1 MKSCFHNLKKTNE
14 RGKSMEDRRIILVVD
29 DSSANLQ
36 LCRGLLS
43 NDYDV
48 RLAKSGKMAL
58 DALSK
63 IRPDIILLDIEMPDM
78 TGFEVMNEIKKDD
91 NLKGIPVIFVTSHAS
106 EKLVLKA
113 LGHGA
118 VDYIV
123 KPFVSDVLYE
133 KINKAFN
140 G

>member
-1 MKSCFHNLKKTNE
+1 
-14 RGKSMEDRRIILVVD
+14 MEDRKIVLVVD

-58 DALSK
+58 DALAR
-63 IRPDIILLDIEMPDM
+63 IRPDLILLDIEMPDM
-78 TGFEVMNEIKKDD
+78 SGFEVMTEIKKNRDLD
-91 NLKGIPVIFVTSHAS
+91 GIPVIFVTSHAS

-113 LGHGA
+113 REQGA

-123 KPFVSDVLYE
+123 KPFVSDVLYK
-133 KINKAFN
+133 KIDKAFDAKK
-140 G
+140 